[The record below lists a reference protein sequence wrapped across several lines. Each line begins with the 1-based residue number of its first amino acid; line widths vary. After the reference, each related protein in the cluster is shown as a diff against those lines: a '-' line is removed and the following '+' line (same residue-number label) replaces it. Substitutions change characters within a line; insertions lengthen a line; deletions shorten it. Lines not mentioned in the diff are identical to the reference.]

1 MDKVN
6 NIMGGNEIEK
16 LKEHAAITQ
25 AVYDDYWRYVRNNGD
40 PINWNVMESL
50 ANRAN
55 MAANDVTEEEGFDIP
70 TTEDM
75 ARWQECTCRPQDA
88 LLCPSC
94 LEYNRRK
101 YGDSIPFSGTQEGG
115 E

>member
-1 MDKVN
+1 MTNKLEV
-6 NIMGGNEIEK
+6 

-25 AVYDDYWRYVRNNGD
+25 AVYDDYWRYTMHSGQ
-40 PINWNVMESL
+40 PINWDVMESL

-55 MAANDVTEEEGFDIP
+55 LAANDVMEFPPMTD
-70 TTEDM
+70 EDRQ
-75 ARWQECTCRPQDA
+75 RWQECTCRPQDA

-94 LEYNRRK
+94 LEYTRRK
-101 YGDSIPFSGTQEGG
+101 YGDSIPHGG